1 MFNIGDKFELKISG
15 VFFVEGEIF
24 YAAEGIKDYLFDED
38 ELKQLIGNSE
48 GISIGDEVIF
58 EDVIFYVTE
67 IHADNIGGI
76 DGHGNVYG
84 CTVDECRKTGRRS
97 EKILKLLGEM
107 QNDKN

>member
-1 MFNIGDKFELKISG
+1 MFNIGDKFEIKISG
-15 VFFVEGEIF
+15 VFVIEGGIF
-24 YAAEGIKDYLFDED
+24 YAAEGIKDYLFSKD
-38 ELKQLIGNSE
+38 ELKQPIGNSE
-48 GISIGDEVIF
+48 GISVGDEVIF

>member
-15 VFFVEGEIF
+15 VFVVEGGIF
-24 YAAEGIKDYLFDED
+24 YAAKGIKDYLFGED
-38 ELKQLIGNSE
+38 ELKQLICKSE

-84 CTVDECRKTGRRS
+84 CTVDECRKTGGRS
-97 EKILKLLGEM
+97 EKILKLLEEM

>member
-15 VFFVEGEIF
+15 IFVIEGEIF
-24 YAAEGIKDYLFDED
+24 YAAEGIKDYLFGED
-38 ELKQLIGNSE
+38 ELKQLICKSE

-97 EKILKLLGEM
+97 EKILKLLEEM

>member
-1 MFNIGDKFELKISG
+1 MFNIGDKFEIKISG
-15 VFFVEGEIF
+15 VFVVEGGIF

-48 GISIGDEVIF
+48 GISVGDEVIF

>member
-15 VFFVEGEIF
+15 IFVIEGEIF
-24 YAAEGIKDYLFDED
+24 YAAEGIKDYLFAED

>member
-1 MFNIGDKFELKISG
+1 M
-15 VFFVEGEIF
+15 
-24 YAAEGIKDYLFDED
+24 
-38 ELKQLIGNSE
+38 
-48 GISIGDEVIF
+48 
-58 EDVIFYVTE
+58 IFYVTE

-97 EKILKLLGEM
+97 EKILKLLEEM